1 MNDRIA
7 RAALTRLF
15 EPGDRVGRTLAGRL
29 GAYAAL
35 RLATGRSPYTPFGRP
50 RSKNC
55 QKR

>member
-15 EPGDRVGRTLAGRL
+15 EPNDTVGRTLVGRL

-35 RLATGRSPYTPFGRP
+35 RLATGAQPAHTLPDVTPE
-50 RSKNC
+50 
-55 QKR
+55 